1 MSDNSK
7 ENLTDLKLDDSA
19 IAQIAKVLQ
28 MAILSGTDIV
38 DNLRLMRLT
47 SEDGK
52 LILSEN
58 YVEKFEED
66 IEHMVDSVSEDAPN
80 LLSGGVFDGGQQ
92 VPDNWFPDVPSL
104 NPKKDETN

>member
-66 IEHMVDSVSEDAPN
+66 IEYMVDTASENTSPS
-80 LLSGGVFDGGQQ
+80 LSSGGVFGDG
-92 VPDNWFPDVPSL
+92 VFSL
-104 NPKKDETN
+104 AKSPPEKDEAN

>member
-66 IEHMVDSVSEDAPN
+66 IEHMVDTASENVSPS
-80 LLSGGVFDGGQQ
+80 LSSGGVFGDG
-92 VPDNWFPDVPSL
+92 VFSL
-104 NPKKDETN
+104 AKKSPEKDEVN

>member
-38 DNLRLMRLT
+38 DNKICLT
-47 SEDGK
+47 LG
-52 LILSEN
+52 L
-58 YVEKFEED
+58 
-66 IEHMVDSVSEDAPN
+66 
-80 LLSGGVFDGGQQ
+80 G
-92 VPDNWFPDVPSL
+92 
-104 NPKKDETN
+104 